1 MIKTLKHKF
10 VKTAMTAVTALL
22 LLFIVSVNAFNV
34 FFTVR
39 QNNQKLDA
47 VSGDMFRR
55 EMRRRDDDYFPEI
68 PDEDDEDDSGDD
80 DLNERRELPERAPFF
95 GISRDDA
102 EGARFFKV
110 HTDKQGN
117 ILSVEI
123 DRISSVTQDEA
134 EEYAL
139 TVLNTGRD
147 SGRSGRF
154 IYKITDDFSQGRV
167 ITFLDVSSDNGR
179 IATVLIVSLGA
190 GVLCWLLMLLLT
202 SRVSDRAIKPIAE
215 NIERQKQFVSDA
227 GHEIKTPLAVIR
239 ANAEAME
246 LYNGESKWSKNIKDQ
261 VDRMSGLM
269 QGLLQLSKSEEGIPE
284 SALETVS
291 LTELSERAVS
301 SFNEVAV
308 SEGKSIK
315 ADIAPGVNAVSNSKA
330 LERIID
336 ILLDNAVKYSSEN
349 SEINYTLSQSKKHCE
364 IRVEN
369 KCDTLPECEPQKLFD
384 RFYRADSSRNSEGFG
399 IGLSSA
405 KATAEALGGSL
416 EAKYKDRNGIEFI
429 LQI

>member
-47 VSGDMFRR
+47 VSGDMFRPD
-55 EMRRRDDDYFPEI
+55 MRRQDDDFIPEL
-68 PDEDDEDDSGDD
+68 PDDDDDDSEDDDF
-80 DLNERRELPERAPFF
+80 NERRELPKHAPFF

-110 HTDKQGN
+110 HTDENGN

-123 DRISSVTQDEA
+123 DRISSVTEEEA
-134 EEYAL
+134 REYAL
-139 TVLNTGRD
+139 SVMSNGREKGRTGH
-147 SGRSGRF
+147 F
-154 IYKITDDFSQGRV
+154 LYKVTEDYSQGRV
-167 ITFLDVSSDNGR
+167 LTFLDVSSDNGR

-190 GVLCWLLMLLLT
+190 GIICWLMMLLLT
-202 SRVSDRAIKPIAE
+202 SKVSDRAIKPIAE

-246 LYNGESKWSKNIKDQ
+246 LYNGENKWSKNIKVQ
-261 VDRMSGLM
+261 VDRMTGLM
-269 QGLLQLSKSEEGIPE
+269 QELLQLSKSDEGISE

-291 LTELSERAVS
+291 LSELSERMTHAYNELAVS
-301 SFNEVAV
+301 N
-308 SEGKSIK
+308 GKSIK
-315 ADIAPGVNAVSNSKA
+315 AEISQGLTAVSNMKL

-336 ILLDNAVKYSSEN
+336 ILLDNAIKYSSES
-349 SEINYTLSQSKKHCE
+349 SEITYTLAEGKKHCE
-364 IRVEN
+364 IRIEN
-369 KCDTLPECEPQKLFD
+369 VCDALPDCEPQKLFG

-405 KATAEALGGSL
+405 KAAAEALGGSL
-416 EAKYKDRNGIEFI
+416 EAKYKDNNRIEFI